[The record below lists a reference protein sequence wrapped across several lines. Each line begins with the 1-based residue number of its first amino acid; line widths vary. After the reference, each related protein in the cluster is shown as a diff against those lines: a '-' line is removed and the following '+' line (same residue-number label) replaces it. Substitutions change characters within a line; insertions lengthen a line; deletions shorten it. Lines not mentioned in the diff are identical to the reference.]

1 MKPTKTN
8 SQMTLKVISL
18 RFVALMVALCASHV
32 WAVTLNSH
40 NAIVVNDQTGVVMLA
55 KNAEAPVPIASL
67 TKLMTAMVVLD
78 AKPDM
83 EEMISIVE
91 GDVDSLKHSKSR
103 VRVGTNLP
111 RKTVLKLALMSSEN
125 RAAAALARTYPGGN
139 TAFVIAVHQKIISL
153 GMTHTQ
159 INEATGL
166 SPDNLSTASDLAK
179 MAIAA
184 SHYPQIVNITT
195 NSSSMVNMNGR
206 SVAFHNTNRLVGKKG
221 WNILLSKT
229 GFTNEAG
236 HCLIMQVKQAGG
248 DSTLVLLN
256 SQASSASVNDAMK
269 IRHLLTTPENKNA
282 ARTATRRE
290 LRNGNRI
297 ARNQV

>member
-1 MKPTKTN
+1 MKFNVN
-8 SQMTLKVISL
+8 SLQL
-18 RFVALMVALCASHV
+18 VALTVTLFASNVFAL
-32 WAVTLNSH
+32 TLNSQ

-55 KNAEAPVPIASL
+55 KNAESPVPIASL

-83 EEMISIVE
+83 EETISIVD
-91 GDVDSLKHSKSR
+91 GDVDTLKHSKSR
-103 VRVGTNLP
+103 VRVGTNLS

-139 TAFVIAVHQKIISL
+139 AAFVIAVKKKIIAL

-166 SPDNLSTASDLAK
+166 SPDNMSTASDLAK

-195 NSSSMVNMNGR
+195 NSSSVVNMNGR

-236 HCLIMQVKQAGG
+236 HCLIMQVKQVGG

-256 SQASSASVNDAMK
+256 SQASSASVNDALK
-269 IRHLLTTPENKNA
+269 IRGLLTHPENRNSTRTA
-282 ARTATRRE
+282 ARNE
-290 LRNGNRI
+290 LRNGHRVT
-297 ARNQV
+297 RTRG

>member
-1 MKPTKTN
+1 MKFNVN
-8 SQMTLKVISL
+8 SLQL
-18 RFVALMVALCASHV
+18 VALTVTLFASNVFAL
-32 WAVTLNSH
+32 TLNSQ

-55 KNAEAPVPIASL
+55 KNAESPVPIASL

-83 EEMISIVE
+83 EETISIVD
-91 GDVDSLKHSKSR
+91 GDVDTLKHSKSR
-103 VRVGTNLP
+103 VRVGTNLA

-139 TAFVIAVHQKIISL
+139 AAFVIAVKKKIIAL

-166 SPDNLSTASDLAK
+166 SPDNMSTASDLAK

-195 NSSSMVNMNGR
+195 NSSSVVNMNGR

-236 HCLIMQVKQAGG
+236 HCLIMQVKQVGG

-256 SQASSASVNDAMK
+256 SQASSASVNDALK
-269 IRHLLTTPENKNA
+269 IRGLLTHPENRNSTRTA
-282 ARTATRRE
+282 ARNE
-290 LRNGNRI
+290 LRNGHRVT
-297 ARNQV
+297 RTRG